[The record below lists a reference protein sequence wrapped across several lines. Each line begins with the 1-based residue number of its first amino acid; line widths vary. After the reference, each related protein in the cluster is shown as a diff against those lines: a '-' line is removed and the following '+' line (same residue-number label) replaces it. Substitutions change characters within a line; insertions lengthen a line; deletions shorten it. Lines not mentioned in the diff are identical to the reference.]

1 MGAVRMVQMA
11 FHEIVDMI
19 AMGHR
24 LVSATCSMDVS
35 RLVAGTAVVRRAD
48 VRIGLRDLD
57 RMLVDVV
64 AMRVVQVPLVKI
76 VDMVAMPQSD
86 MAAPRTMRVCMAV
99 MVSLR
104 TSVHFQSPFIW
115 VLRRRKHRI
124 SESMTLGRVLDSAFD
139 QAQHVIV
146 RQGIEDM
153 LGFPTPGHETNREQR
168 LQSGRNGT
176 QLLAL
181 QLGKLRHAQ
190 LSATEPNEDTQAL
203 GIAQCAQHGGR
214 SVQVI
219 APW

>member
-64 AMRVVQVPLVKI
+64 AMRVVQVPIVKI

-104 TSVHFQSPFIW
+104 ASVHFQSPFI
-115 VLRRRKHRI
+115 
-124 SESMTLGRVLDSAFD
+124 
-139 QAQHVIV
+139 
-146 RQGIEDM
+146 
-153 LGFPTPGHETNREQR
+153 
-168 LQSGRNGT
+168 
-176 QLLAL
+176 
-181 QLGKLRHAQ
+181 
-190 LSATEPNEDTQAL
+190 
-203 GIAQCAQHGGR
+203 
-214 SVQVI
+214 
-219 APW
+219 